1 MTEASG
7 FRALPPVH
15 ALLAD
20 PHLAPWVAR
29 WGRRRVRAVVAEEL
43 RRWRVRIREG
53 AAPPSPTVLA
63 AALAEAV
70 ARAARPRL
78 RRVVNATGVVLHTG
92 LGRAPLAPEAVA
104 ALGEAAGYC
113 NLELDLDTGTRG
125 DRSDLVQGLLRELVG
140 AEAALVVNNNAG
152 AVLLALAALARGREV
167 VVARGELVEIGGG
180 FRLPEVLAESGARL
194 REVGTTNRT
203 HLRDYEEAVGPETA
217 LLLRVHQS
225 NFRMVGFTAQPS
237 VSALADLAR
246 RRGLVLLCDLGSG
259 HLDGAVRLPPGA
271 EEPGV
276 RATLAEGADLVA
288 FSGDKL
294 LGGPQAGVLV
304 GRADLVRRLARHP
317 LYRALRVDKLIL
329 AALAAT
335 LELYAAGRPG
345 DVPAVAMLARGPE
358 ELAARAE
365 ALARALRTAL
375 GERAAVA
382 VRPESSAAGGGA
394 LAAVDLP
401 TRVVAVAPRG
411 PSAQALH
418 ASLRRGEPPVVA
430 RVRGDELL
438 LDPRT
443 LTDADLEALPA
454 LVAAAFAD
462 AAEEA
467 G

>member
-1 MTEASG
+1 
-7 FRALPPVH
+7 
-15 ALLAD
+15 
-20 PHLAPWVAR
+20 
-29 WGRRRVRAVVAEEL
+29 
-43 RRWRVRIREG
+43 
-53 AAPPSPTVLA
+53 
-63 AALAEAV
+63 
-70 ARAARPRL
+70 
-78 RRVVNATGVVLHTG
+78 
-92 LGRAPLAPEAVA
+92 
-104 ALGEAAGYC
+104 
-113 NLELDLDTGTRG
+113 
-125 DRSDLVQGLLRELVG
+125 
-140 AEAALVVNNNAG
+140 
-152 AVLLALAALARGREV
+152 
-167 VVARGELVEIGGG
+167 
-180 FRLPEVLAESGARL
+180 
-194 REVGTTNRT
+194 
-203 HLRDYEEAVGPETA
+203 VGPETA

-443 LTDADLEALPA
+443 LTDADLDALPA